1 MTLRRQKVTEQGK
14 MCMFS
19 TKIIENR
26 ALQYLRIMKNFPA
39 VIGSTRLQLQLQQSF
54 LHYVPMAWRNVIE
67 LTINWDNQNQQ
78 ANSFQMTS
86 PNWSTK
92 TTKP

>member
-1 MTLRRQKVTEQGK
+1 MVPQKRVLNQTENPCLQGRSLAQNSSKVKIFLMTLRRQKVTEQGK

-54 LHYVPMAWRNVIE
+54 LHYVPMA
-67 LTINWDNQNQQ
+67 
-78 ANSFQMTS
+78 
-86 PNWSTK
+86 
-92 TTKP
+92 